1 MAIDTSPEGLSY
13 ELKRSLELQHIYLGD
28 QYWESIRRFHGP
40 AHRTVDGP
48 SDTDFENHAHAW
60 LSNFLPALS
69 SGNPRVRA
77 KTPRGGPAAA
87 FCKATELA
95 VNRNFELTDIK
106 RTIEQLATDWA
117 FKYCVSLTTPTP
129 VKGVNFGGDPPHR
142 PTTRRLSLEDYIWDS
157 IAKQHDDRR
166 FEGHRLRRD
175 KDSLLQEAIE
185 HPERGWNTEAIR
197 ALTEDRTR
205 ENERQRT
212 RQLVKRSEVEF
223 WEIWLPES
231 NLDEAMDVNGGAY
244 QPTEEEGFVGTIYTV
259 TEQSGAF
266 LRAPRPFWGP
276 RDGPYTFSGYLYV
289 PDDVVP
295 LSPLVATAAQTEML
309 NAVMAAA
316 VKAIQNYKVGVG
328 VSSQTPD
335 LEKKI
340 AEFLDQGVF
349 TVDALD
355 DITKAMAK
363 VEMGG
368 LTPQHLTMLQM
379 LRMLVEK
386 ASGLTEQMQGQTSA
400 TGTTA
405 TEASIAQMGSG
416 NRRGGMT
423 EKFLTAQIR
432 PMAKKEAWYLTMDPR
447 SRVALGPLAEGL
459 FIDPKTGQP
468 IELPTMVGG
477 PEHGSLLED
486 MDIEIDPI
494 STRYTSEMLEAERA
508 ASWETFLFT
517 AAPMV
522 PQMPYLDWGLIFS
535 KKAEQLGDPSLAR
548 TIDLPRAMLM
558 GQIQMMMTL
567 GPMGPVGAQAQTPPT
582 SSQPRL
588 GIDMKQPK
596 PQAPMMKS
604 SEKPT
609 GFTGNARPG
618 GNAGAQK
625 GQPKKA
631 PRMAGAGSST
641 K

>member
-1 MAIDTSPEGLSY
+1 MAIDTTSEGLSF
-13 ELKRSLELQHIYLGD
+13 ELKRSLELQHVYLGD
-28 QYWESIRRFHGP
+28 AYWEAIRRFHGP
-40 AHRTVDGP
+40 AHRTIDGP

-87 FCKATELA
+87 FAKATELA
-95 VNRNFELTDIK
+95 VNRNFELTDVK

-117 FKYCVSLTTPTP
+117 FKYCVAITTPVP
-129 VKGVNFGGDPPHR
+129 VKGTRGSDPLYR
-142 PTTRRLSLEDYIWDS
+142 PQTRRLSLEDYVWDS

-175 KDSLLQEAIE
+175 KDSLLEEAIE
-185 HPERGWNTEAIR
+185 HPERGWNTTAIR

-205 ENERQRT
+205 EDQRQRA
-212 RQLVKRSEVEF
+212 RQLVKRGEVEF
-223 WEIWLPES
+223 WEIWIAEEV
-231 NLDEAMDVNGGAY
+231 LDEAVDVNGNAY
-244 QPTEEEGFVGTIYTV
+244 QPSEDEGFVGTIYTV
-259 TEQSGAF
+259 TEQSGEF

-276 RDGPYTFSGYLYV
+276 RDGPYTFNGYLYV

-295 LSPLVATAAQTEML
+295 LAPLVATAPQTEML
-309 NAVMAAA
+309 NAAMASAI
-316 VKAIQNYKVGVG
+316 KAIMNYKVGVG

-340 AEFLDQGVF
+340 NQFLDQGVF

-363 VEMGG
+363 IEMGG
-368 LTPQHLTMLQM
+368 LTPQHLTMLQT

-386 ASGLTEQMQGQTSA
+386 SSGLTEQMQGQTSS

-423 EKFLTAQIR
+423 EKFLGGTIR
-432 PMAKKEAWYLTMDPR
+432 PIAKKEAHYLTMDPR
-447 SRVALGPLAEGL
+447 SRTQLPLLAEGM
-459 FIDPKTGQP
+459 FVDPKTGQP
-468 IELPTMVGG
+468 IEMPVLAGG
-477 PEHGSLLED
+477 PEHGSFLDE
-486 MDIEIDPI
+486 MDIEIDPV
-494 STRYTSEMLEAERA
+494 STRYPSEMLEAERA
-508 ASWETFLFT
+508 ASWEQFLFT
-517 AAPMV
+517 AAPMI

-535 KKAEQLGDPSLAR
+535 NKAEQLGNPALAR

-567 GPMGPVGAQAQTPPT
+567 GPMGPVGAQTQTPPT

-596 PQAPMMKS
+596 PQAPVMKS

-625 GQPKKA
+625 GQPKKG